1 MKIVYQGSPGAYS
14 HLAAKKIYP
23 DYEAISQNTFEECF
37 NLCLKNESYRTIIP
51 VENSIAGRVADIQY
65 LINKYK
71 LQIYA
76 EHFQPITHNLMIL
89 PSSSMKNIS
98 SVRSHTQAISQC
110 QKIIIENKLEPIIAA
125 DTAGSAKYISDNKIK
140 NEAAIASELAAEIYN
155 LKIVKKN
162 IEEGKGFRLFD
173 GKSSGTTYD
182 FASSNPLWQATL
194 DTLDFMPLV
203 SANYSGGIVITDW
216 YSENNTPNESVKI
229 SVRFLT
235 NEIRSDALD
244 IDVFLKKC
252 SENLTNCSI
261 SKNNNDLVADL
272 NLNILKKASKYQREI
287 LEKRKK
293 ENPIPW
299 DEARY
304 NLLKFCIW
312 TIHHLM
318 HNFLHGPYG
327 FFQMDMETFPNNKI
341 LLYLYLYLT

>member
-14 HLAAKKIYP
+14 HLAAKKMYP
-23 DYEAISQNTFEECF
+23 DYEPISQNTFEECF

-110 QKIIIENKLEPIIAA
+110 QKIITENRLEPIIAA

-162 IEEGKGFRLFD
+162 IEDNKGNV
-173 GKSSGTTYD
+173 T
-182 FASSNPLWQATL
+182 
-194 DTLDFMPLV
+194 
-203 SANYSGGIVITDW
+203 
-216 YSENNTPNESVKI
+216 
-229 SVRFLT
+229 RFLIMGSKASHPEFKKKNYITSCIFKVKNKPAALYKCLGGFAT
-235 NEIRSDALD
+235 NNVNLSKLESFSDQNSFEQYLFICDIYGHIEDPKIQKSLEELGFHTVSLD
-244 IDVFLKKC
+244 ILGVYEA
-252 SENLTNCSI
+252 SE
-261 SKNNNDLVADL
+261 
-272 NLNILKKASKYQREI
+272 Y
-287 LEKRKK
+287 RK
-293 ENPIPW
+293 I
-299 DEARY
+299 
-304 NLLKFCIW
+304 
-312 TIHHLM
+312 
-318 HNFLHGPYG
+318 
-327 FFQMDMETFPNNKI
+327 
-341 LLYLYLYLT
+341 